1 MAESFCSCPLSP
13 AVSKASAG
21 AMELMP
27 VYSVS
32 HLENFLKA
40 AKSSGWHILGTA
52 AGSDPGQQEEGGEGG
67 DTRSVMKRNAMPS
80 VDCHDYIKQGPTLL
94 VLGMLGTVGTLNKG
108 HLEPAISLERLSS
121 NMY

>member
-1 MAESFCSCPLSP
+1 M
-13 AVSKASAG
+13 
-21 AMELMP
+21 
-27 VYSVS
+27 YSVS